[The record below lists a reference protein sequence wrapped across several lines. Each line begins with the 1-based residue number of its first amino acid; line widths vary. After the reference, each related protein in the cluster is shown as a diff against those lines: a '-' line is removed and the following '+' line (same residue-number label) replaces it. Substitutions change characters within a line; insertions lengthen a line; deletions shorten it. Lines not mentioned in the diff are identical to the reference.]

1 MLSLLPLGLTHPRS
15 RRFQNQLV
23 LFTSHSRSLSDP
35 LIAQIPDNIALALE
49 ECTKRCGMSRAD
61 QPTNQL
67 QKNIPTSNSNS
78 SSSNN
83 NSSNNTNTNINT
95 GNNISNDDSVEG
107 NLGENDQNKGLII
120 GLIAA
125 VGVMGLGYIVL
136 AAIALFRRRK
146 GGRGTARGYVR
157 TGESFAPGGMYDSE
171 KYELSS
177 GHLRTPYDPPSGS
190 H

>member
-1 MLSLLPLGLTHPRS
+1 M
-15 RRFQNQLV
+15 
-23 LFTSHSRSLSDP
+23 
-35 LIAQIPDNIALALE
+35 IAQIPDNIALALE
-49 ECTKRCGMSRAD
+49 ECTKRCGISRAN
-61 QPTNQL
+61 QPTKQL
-67 QKNIPTSNSNS
+67 QKNVPVGPTSNS

-83 NSSNNTNTNINT
+83 TSSNNTNTNIST
-95 GNNISNDDSVEG
+95 GNNDDVKG
-107 NLGENDQNKGLII
+107 NLDSGETDQNKGLVI

-125 VGVMGLGYIVL
+125 VSIMGFGYIVL

-146 GGRGTARGYVR
+146 GGKGNARGYVR

-171 KYELSS
+171 KYELPS